1 MYLQVHKEEIIVVFL
16 KISSWIPFK
25 FLPYCFVLFKKVFN
39 LSPFPFP
46 TGTGTLFSLQCKQ
59 PSLEHSTEESFQ

>member
-1 MYLQVHKEEIIVVFL
+1 
-16 KISSWIPFK
+16 
-25 FLPYCFVLFKKVFN
+25 LFKKVFN

-59 PSLEHSTEESFQ
+59 PSLEHSTEDSFQ